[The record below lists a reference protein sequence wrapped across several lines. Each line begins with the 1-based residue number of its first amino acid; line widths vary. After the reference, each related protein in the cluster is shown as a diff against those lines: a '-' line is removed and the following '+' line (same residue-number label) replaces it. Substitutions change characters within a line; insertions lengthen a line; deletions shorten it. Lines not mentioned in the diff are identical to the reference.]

1 MVGEFSKYFIERL
14 DTLNAYLTLIVCIHC
29 TNKLTSHG
37 FNVTQSNSFLFHWL
51 LWYTKC
57 LHYLSDY
64 TVLTHL
70 NTNEYTIFQD
80 LADHDLTL
88 CIHCANISNTIYT
101 IDNSK
106 KFFIATTPFTDDE
119 SILYLVL
126 SWLLSLNI
134 NKLSLILCFYCANTS
149 NQILY
154 TMFKKLANYYK
165 NLPFKIT
172 PFTVDERNY
181 WFQYCLYCLSY
192 LLYFKSTWFIPH
204 RQNKNNKKT
213 IITEKPKKKL
223 KNLLKNIYVL
233 YPLSHPL

>member
-1 MVGEFSKYFIERL
+1 MVLWHGGGFSEYFIERL
-14 DTLNAYLTLIVCIHC
+14 DTLNAYLTLIAFFHC
-29 TNKLTSHG
+29 TNKLMSHC
-37 FNVTQSNSFLFHWL
+37 FNVTQSNSFYPFSLTALIHKMFTLSLWL
-51 LWYTKC
+51 
-57 LHYLSDY
+57 Y

-154 TMFKKLANYYK
+154 TMFKN
-165 NLPFKIT
+165 
-172 PFTVDERNY
+172 
-181 WFQYCLYCLSY
+181 
-192 LLYFKSTWFIPH
+192 
-204 RQNKNNKKT
+204 
-213 IITEKPKKKL
+213 
-223 KNLLKNIYVL
+223 
-233 YPLSHPL
+233 

>member
-1 MVGEFSKYFIERL
+1 MEISPL
-14 DTLNAYLTLIVCIHC
+14 DKGCNLNVIWLMPGSISPAKIYTPFYLRFEH
-29 TNKLTSHG
+29 TNSRMWVLWHNRKASI
-37 FNVTQSNSFLFHWL
+37 LFHWL

-154 TMFKKLANYYK
+154 TMFKN
-165 NLPFKIT
+165 
-172 PFTVDERNY
+172 
-181 WFQYCLYCLSY
+181 
-192 LLYFKSTWFIPH
+192 
-204 RQNKNNKKT
+204 
-213 IITEKPKKKL
+213 
-223 KNLLKNIYVL
+223 
-233 YPLSHPL
+233 